1 MPVLHAIIL
10 GVIQGLTEVLPIS
23 SSAHLFIFPWFFK
36 WHYQGLCFDVALHVG
51 TALAFIIYFFNDWVK
66 IISSA
71 FARGKA
77 HSNLFWYIV
86 IGTIPGALVGLLLE
100 KKAETVF
107 RSPLLIGGMLAIFA
121 VILWLADNFGRKE
134 RSIESLD
141 MKSAIMIGFAQAI
154 AIIPG
159 VSRSG
164 ITMTAGLFKGF
175 SRQAT
180 ARFSFLLATPVV
192 IAAGILKLS
201 KLHAC
206 DLNMPFWVGILFST
220 ISGFIGIYFFLDFV
234 KKHSLNIFV
243 YYRIALAAVILAVYY
258 LYLS

>member
-1 MPVLHAIIL
+1 MPVLHAVIL

-36 WHYQGLCFDVALHVG
+36 WHYQGLSFDVALHVG
-51 TALAFIIYFFNDWVK
+51 TAFAFIIYFFNDWVK

-71 FARGKA
+71 FVRGKA
-77 HSNLFWYIV
+77 HSNMFWYIV
-86 IGTIPGALVGLLLE
+86 IGTVPGALAGLLLE

-107 RSPLLIGGMLAIFA
+107 RSPLLIGVMLAIFA
-121 VILWLADNFGRKE
+121 VILWLADNFGRKDKP
-134 RSIESLD
+134 IESLD
-141 MKSAIMIGFAQAI
+141 LKSAIMIGLAQAI
-154 AIIPG
+154 AIVPG

-164 ITMTAGLFKGF
+164 ITITAGLFKGY
-175 SRQAT
+175 SRQAA

-192 IAAGILKLS
+192 IAAGMLKLS

-206 DLNMPFWVGILFST
+206 DLNTPFWAGILFST
-220 ISGFIGIYFFLDFV
+220 ISGFVGLYFLLDFV

-243 YYRIALAAVILAVYY
+243 YYRIALAAVIMAVYY
-258 LYLS
+258 LYL